1 MRKTFLISIG
11 AFLIL
16 GLVGYLAAA
25 HFATSKFTVKNAAS
39 VPVTVKAHWREET
52 KDLGELAP
60 GALIEFEVTA
70 EAAMEFRVTY
80 PNGQVASSSTAVY
93 FTSGTINNAVIT
105 DSSVD
110 VSSQL

>member
-25 HFATSKFTVKNAAS
+25 HFATPKFTVKNAAS
-39 VPVTVKAHWREET
+39 VPVTAHWREET

-60 GALIEFEVTA
+60 GSLIEFEVTA

-80 PNGQVASSSTAVY
+80 PNGQVASSSNAVY